1 MKTKLKLKELK
12 QIQRLQ
18 VYLKTKSS
26 QTLEVAE
33 GQDHLTHSEEQLAEA
48 AVEAVLQEED
58 KVDPQLV
65 TWGKGL
71 ESINLKVASK
81 DTALII
87 RVLSI
92 NPNLWQDILSKAQLA
107 VQGLLLWSN
116 LPDKVMH
123 LQIDSRNLLKEWMN
137 R

>member
-1 MKTKLKLKELK
+1 M
-12 QIQRLQ
+12 
-18 VYLKTKSS
+18 
-26 QTLEVAE
+26 EVAE

-81 DTALII
+81 DTALIT

-107 VQGLLLWSN
+107 VQGLLQWSN
-116 LPDKVMH
+116 PNKVMH
-123 LQIDSRNLLKEWMN
+123 LQRDSKNLLKEWMN

>member
-18 VYLKTKSS
+18 VCLKTKSS
-26 QTLEVAE
+26 QTLEAAE

-65 TWGKGL
+65 TRGKDL

-81 DTALII
+81 DTALIT

-107 VQGLLLWSN
+107 VQSLLL
-116 LPDKVMH
+116 
-123 LQIDSRNLLKEWMN
+123 
-137 R
+137 

>member
-1 MKTKLKLKELK
+1 MKTRLKLKELK

-18 VYLKTKSS
+18 VCLKTKSS
-26 QTLEVAE
+26 QTLEAAE
-33 GQDHLTHSEEQLAEA
+33 GQDLLTHSEEQLAEA

-65 TWGKGL
+65 TRGKDL

-81 DTALII
+81 DTALIT

-92 NPNLWQDILSKAQLA
+92 NPNL
-107 VQGLLLWSN
+107 
-116 LPDKVMH
+116 
-123 LQIDSRNLLKEWMN
+123 
-137 R
+137 